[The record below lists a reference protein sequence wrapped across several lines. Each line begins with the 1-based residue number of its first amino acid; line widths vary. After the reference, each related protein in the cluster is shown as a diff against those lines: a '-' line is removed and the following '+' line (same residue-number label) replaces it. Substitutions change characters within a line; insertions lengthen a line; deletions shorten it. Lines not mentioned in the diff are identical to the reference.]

1 MKASNY
7 LQGGSVVS
15 YMCFIV
21 IFIKNSISMVPKPV
35 TMETGHLEQ
44 GGERVQRG
52 GKCGT
57 EQLSQHHD
65 ICEYIKLA
73 VMSRTTKI
81 NKKPEI
87 C

>member
-1 MKASNY
+1 MNRSPFLHCTAEVNSTENLHTVVKASNY

-52 GKCGT
+52 G
-57 EQLSQHHD
+57 
-65 ICEYIKLA
+65 
-73 VMSRTTKI
+73 
-81 NKKPEI
+81 
-87 C
+87 